1 MNITI
6 TTSAR
11 IPHITASAV
20 VVARILPKRYELR
33 SVFTPDTLTNTTPIA
48 SAVLEIIA
56 IAASPLILLFSE
68 SLKSRNAAIMIT
80 GTATS
85 SGARFSAAATA
96 SAPKPT

>member
-11 IPHITASAV
+11 IPHIIASAV
-20 VVARILPKRYELR
+20 VVARILPNKYELR
-33 SVFTPDTLTNTTPIA
+33 SVFTPDTLTKTTPIA

-68 SLKSRNAAIMIT
+68 SLKRV
-80 GTATS
+80 
-85 SGARFSAAATA
+85 
-96 SAPKPT
+96 